1 MVMKLYYSGFGDY
14 NEFVVADSEEQA
26 ILKVGIKINAPFLP
40 IKVTEIDSVDDYEIH
55 PVFPAHL
62 THRFLTNTETTE
74 AEAKTVNTT
83 FAEKTIEADK
93 CEISHEEIEI
103 KSEISLR
110 HCKKCEFTCET
121 QGQLLAHYREFH
133 SKGD

>member
-1 MVMKLYYSGFGDY
+1 MVMKLYYGGFGDY
-14 NEFVVADSEEQA
+14 MEFVVADSEEQA

-40 IKVTEIDSVDDYEIH
+40 IKVTEIAEVDGYI
-55 PVFPAHL
+55 VQIA
-62 THRFLTNTETTE
+62 
-74 AEAKTVNTT
+74 NTT
-83 FAEKTIEADK
+83 FTEKPIEAEEV
-93 CEISHEEIEI
+93 EISHEEIEI

>member
-1 MVMKLYYSGFGDY
+1 MVMKLYYGGFGDY
-14 NEFVVADSEEQA
+14 MEFVVADSEEQA
-26 ILKVGIKINAPFLP
+26 TLKVGIKINAPFLP
-40 IKVTEIDSVDDYEIH
+40 IKVTEIAEVDGYIVQIANSEIK
-55 PVFPAHL
+55 
-62 THRFLTNTETTE
+62 
-74 AEAKTVNTT
+74 AEIANTT
-83 FAEKTIEADK
+83 FAEKPIEA
-93 CEISHEEIEI
+93 EEVEI

>member
-1 MVMKLYYSGFGDY
+1 MVMKLYYGGFGDY
-14 NEFVVADSEEQA
+14 MDFVVAENEEQA
-26 ILKVGIKINAPFLP
+26 VLKVGIKINAPFLP
-40 IKVTEIDSVDDYEIH
+40 IKVTEIVEVDGYI
-55 PVFPAHL
+55 VQIA
-62 THRFLTNTETTE
+62 
-74 AEAKTVNTT
+74 NTT
-83 FAEKTIEADK
+83 FAEKPIEAEK
-93 CEISHEEIEI
+93 VEISHEEIEI

>member
-1 MVMKLYYSGFGDY
+1 MVMNLYYGGFGKY

-26 ILKVGIKINAPFLP
+26 ISKVGAKINAPFLP
-40 IKVTEIDSVDDYEIH
+40 IKVTEIAEVDGYI
-55 PVFPAHL
+55 VQIA
-62 THRFLTNTETTE
+62 N
-74 AEAKTVNTT
+74 AT
-83 FAEKTIEADK
+83 FAEKPIEAEK
-93 CEISHEEIEI
+93 VEI

-110 HCKKCEFTCET
+110 HCKKCDFTCET

>member
-1 MVMKLYYSGFGDY
+1 MVMKLYYGGFGDY
-14 NEFVVADSEEQA
+14 MEFVVAENEEQA

-40 IKVTEIDSVDDYEIH
+40 IKVTEIVKVDGYI
-55 PVFPAHL
+55 VQIA
-62 THRFLTNTETTE
+62 
-74 AEAKTVNTT
+74 NTT
-83 FAEKTIEADK
+83 FAEKPIEAEEV
-93 CEISHEEIEI
+93 EISQIETEI
-103 KSEISLR
+103 KGENSLL

>member
-1 MVMKLYYSGFGDY
+1 MVMKLYYGGFGDY
-14 NEFVVADSEEQA
+14 MEFVVADSEEQA

-40 IKVTEIDSVDDYEIH
+40 IKVTEIAEVDGYI
-55 PVFPAHL
+55 VQIA
-62 THRFLTNTETTE
+62 
-74 AEAKTVNTT
+74 NTT
-83 FAEKTIEADK
+83 FAEKPIEAEEV
-93 CEISHEEIEI
+93 EISQIETEI